1 MRRFSMKKIALI
13 YLGRRGGAVPY
24 SFEMTKALLQKG
36 VEVFC
41 ILSEHIQN
49 RHDWEKLS
57 GENRMLSVSF
67 LPTYTD
73 KIGFIKSFFVDKPY
87 KDAVMRVREFA
98 PYALYLPMI
107 SLNARKLVRRLS
119 DIPLITTIHD
129 FTQHLGDRNFF
140 TSKISEYISKRT
152 DKFVVLTGSYAPLVA
167 KKYGKPM
174 EAVAHIPHANFS
186 YYNLDG
192 AAPRFDNIHNAL
204 LFFGRI
210 SKYKGVSVL
219 LRSMRIL
226 HKRRPE
232 LKLVI
237 AGSGNLTAEDMSI
250 INSMPDNISLMNGW
264 LPDTMVWELFAGADM
279 TIVPYI
285 DASQS
290 GVVAISFSSGR
301 TVVATD
307 VGGLREQVEPGGGI
321 VIPPNDPERLADVVD
336 GLYADTSVIVEHNK
350 RAYEYAVSELT
361 WERSASLLLDLIYNR

>member
-1 MRRFSMKKIALI
+1 
-13 YLGRRGGAVPY
+13 
-24 SFEMTKALLQKG
+24 
-36 VEVFC
+36 
-41 ILSEHIQN
+41 
-49 RHDWEKLS
+49 
-57 GENRMLSVSF
+57 
-67 LPTYTD
+67 
-73 KIGFIKSFFVDKPY
+73 
-87 KDAVMRVREFA
+87 
-98 PYALYLPMI
+98 
-107 SLNARKLVRRLS
+107 
-119 DIPLITTIHD
+119 
-129 FTQHLGDRNFF
+129 
-140 TSKISEYISKRT
+140 
-152 DKFVVLTGSYAPLVA
+152 
-167 KKYGKPM
+167 
-174 EAVAHIPHANFS
+174 
-186 YYNLDG
+186 
-192 AAPRFDNIHNAL
+192 
-204 LFFGRI
+204 
-210 SKYKGVSVL
+210 
-219 LRSMRIL
+219 MRIL